1 MDGFALVERIRE
13 LQDGSKTSLMMLS
26 SGGQRGDAARC
37 RELGIAAY
45 LTKPIRQDELRKA
58 IQDVLDPRGSE
69 ADTTLITRHSI
80 REESEPL
87 GRLRVLLAE
96 DNPINQR
103 LVMRMLEK
111 RGHFV
116 TLAENG
122 REAVQA
128 LARQPFDLVLMDVQ
142 MPEMDG
148 YEATAAIRAN
158 ERGGT
163 RRQPIF
169 ALTAHAMKGVEERCI
184 AAGMDGYLTKPI
196 DAKELD
202 RVLESQLELRW

>member
-1 MDGFALVERIRE
+1 M
-13 LQDGSKTSLMMLS
+13 S
-26 SGGQRGDAARC
+26 
-37 RELGIAAY
+37 
-45 LTKPIRQDELRKA
+45 LRKA
-58 IQDVLDPRGSE
+58 IQEVLDPKGSQ
-69 ADTTLITRHSI
+69 ADATLITRHSI

-103 LVMRMLEK
+103 LMMRMLEK
-111 RGHFV
+111 RGHSV
-116 TLAENG
+116 TLAANG

-128 LARQPFDLVLMDVQ
+128 LAQEPYDLVLMDVQ

-148 YEATAAIRAN
+148 FEATAAIRAS

-184 AAGMDGYLTKPI
+184 AAGMDGYLTKPLGP
-196 DAKELD
+196 KELD